1 MMTMQNE
8 DNANGKQVGY
18 NTCES
23 DRNFNEM
30 AFKGGK
36 TMG

>member
-1 MMTMQNE
+1 MQNE
-8 DNANGKQVGY
+8 DNANGKQKGY
-18 NTCES
+18 TCES